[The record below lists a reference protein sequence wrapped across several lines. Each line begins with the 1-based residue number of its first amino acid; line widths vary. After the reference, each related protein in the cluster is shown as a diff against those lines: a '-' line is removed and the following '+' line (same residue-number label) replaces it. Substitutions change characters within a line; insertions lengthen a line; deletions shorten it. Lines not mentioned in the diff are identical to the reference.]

1 MAEIAKS
8 PYAGAEE
15 QGGSKIAKRRGERGG
30 TSPARQTLTWG
41 ALTFLLALSAGAIG
55 YLSAGATTQAKPAS
69 PRLAA
74 PAAPGLVDLVGI
86 YRSGYSDGARAG
98 GRKGYA
104 KGRIDGRRAEARE
117 TKLRYRQ
124 GGLWYRAVADR
135 GRRAGARRALER
147 FGFSGNGFYLVGV
160 RDGGGEVDA
169 SHGPLPEGR
178 AYRVC
183 RDGSAVCAAARPAPR

>member
-1 MAEIAKS
+1 M
-8 PYAGAEE
+8 
-15 QGGSKIAKRRGERGG
+15 RREGPAAN
-30 TSPARQTLTWG
+30 SAARQTLTWG
-41 ALTFLLALSAGAIG
+41 ALTFLLAVSAGAIG

-86 YRSGYSDGARAG
+86 YRSGHSDGARVG

-104 KGRIDGRRAEARE
+104 KGRISGRRAEARE
-117 TKLRYRQ
+117 AKLRYRK
-124 GGLWYRAVADR
+124 GGLWYRAAEAS

-147 FGFSGNGFYLVGV
+147 FRFGGNGFYLVAV
-160 RDGGGEVDA
+160 RNGGRKVDA
-169 SHGPLPEGR
+169 SHGPLPQGR

-183 RDGSAVCAAARPAPR
+183 RGGNAVCAVGPSAPK

>member
-1 MAEIAKS
+1 M
-8 PYAGAEE
+8 
-15 QGGSKIAKRRGERGG
+15 RRGGPAAN
-30 TSPARQTLTWG
+30 SAARQTLTWG

-86 YRSGYSDGARAG
+86 YRSGYSVGARVG
-98 GRKGYA
+98 GRQGYA
-104 KGRIDGRRAEARE
+104 KGRVSGRRAEARE
-117 TKLRYRQ
+117 ARLKFRK
-124 GGLWYRAVADR
+124 GGLWYRLAVRD
-135 GRRAGARRALER
+135 GRRAGASQALER
-147 FGFSGNGFYLVGV
+147 FRFGGNGFYLVGV
-160 RDGGGEVDA
+160 RNGGRKVDA

-183 RDGSAVCAAARPAPR
+183 RGGNAVCAVGQSAPK

>member
-1 MAEIAKS
+1 MRREA
-8 PYAGAEE
+8 PGAN
-15 QGGSKIAKRRGERGG
+15 
-30 TSPARQTLTWG
+30 SPARQTLTWG
-41 ALTFLLALSAGAIG
+41 MLTFLLALSAGAVG
-55 YLSAGATTQAKPAS
+55 YLCAGATTEAKPAS

-104 KGRIDGRRAEARE
+104 KGRISGRRAEARE
-117 TKLRYRQ
+117 TKMRFRR
-124 GGLWYRAVADR
+124 GGLWYRLAFGR
-135 GRRAGARRALER
+135 GRRAGARQALGR
-147 FGFSGNGFYLVGV
+147 FGFRANGFYLVGV
-160 RDGGGEVDA
+160 RHGGREVDA

-183 RDGSAVCAAARPAPR
+183 RDGSAVCAAGRAAPK